1 VNPERNDMKL
11 SDKILFG
18 FLGFIFLYL
27 TAAFAE
33 LRINGTPNVID
44 DKNSAAETVA
54 IPGVQYLVVTGVDKP
69 INVTGSDRSVLE
81 VRSFTGDFLAKVK
94 YKVSGDTLTISGI
107 LSEATEP
114 VKISVI
120 LPKTSLKGIAVD
132 GSFLRINGLQ
142 SAHLSISQNSGSI
155 WVTGSTIGKTE
166 LNLNRAYLDIS
177 GTRLDTVSAS
187 VEHSQVNIFSAVGLL
202 SGSMKNGSVLRVN
215 NAQEIQFRKDE
226 SSRLNM
232 MQ

>member
-1 VNPERNDMKL
+1 MKL

-27 TAAFAE
+27 TASFAE

-44 DKNSAAETVA
+44 DKNSVAETVA
-54 IPGVQYLVVTGVDKP
+54 IPGVQYLVVTGVGNS
-69 INVTGSDRSVLE
+69 INVTGADRSVLE
-81 VRSFTGDFLAKVK
+81 VRSFTGDFLGKVK

-107 LSEATEP
+107 LSEATER

-132 GSFLRINGLQ
+132 GSVLRIEGLQ

-155 WVTGSTIGKTE
+155 RMTGSTIGKTE
-166 LNLNRAYLDIS
+166 LNLNKGYFEIS
-177 GTRLDTVSAS
+177 ETRLDTVSATL
-187 VEHSQVNIFSAVGLL
+187 ERSQVNIFSLVGLL
-202 SGSMKNGSVLRVN
+202 KGSMKNESAVRVN
-215 NAQEIQFRKDE
+215 DVQEIQLKKDE
-226 SSRLNM
+226 SSRLYM

>member
-1 VNPERNDMKL
+1 MKL

-33 LRINGTPNVID
+33 IRINGTSNVID

-54 IPGVQYLVVTGVDKP
+54 ISGVQYLVVTGVNKS

-81 VRSFTGDFLAKVK
+81 VRSFSGDFLGKVK

-107 LSEATEP
+107 LSEATER

-120 LPKTSLKGIAVD
+120 LPKTSLKGIAID
-132 GSFLRINGLQ
+132 GSRLNIEGLQ

-155 WVTGSTIGKTE
+155 WMTGSRIGKTE
-166 LNLNRAYLDIS
+166 LNLNKSYLEIS
-177 GTRLDTVSAS
+177 DTRLDTVSAS
-187 VEHSQVNIFSAVGLL
+187 MERSQVNIYSSVGLL
-202 SGSMKNGSVLRVN
+202 NGSMKSESVLRMN
-215 NAQEIQFRKDE
+215 DAQEIQFRKDG

-232 MQ
+232 LQ

>member
-1 VNPERNDMKL
+1 MKL

-44 DKNSAAETVA
+44 DKNSAAETVD
-54 IPGVQYLVVTGVDKP
+54 ISGVQYLVITGSDKQL
-69 INVTGSDRSVLE
+69 INVTGADRSVLE
-81 VRSFTGDFLAKVK
+81 VRSFSGDFLAKVK
-94 YKVSGDTLTISGI
+94 YKISGDTLMISGI
-107 LSEATEP
+107 LSEPTER

-120 LPKTSLKGIAVD
+120 LPKTSLKGIVCD
-132 GSFLRINGLQ
+132 DSELRIQGLQ
-142 SAHLSISQNSGSI
+142 SAHLSISQNSGS
-155 WVTGSTIGKTE
+155 VRMTDSAIGKTE
-166 LNLNRAYLDIS
+166 LNLNKAYLEIS

-202 SGSMKNGSVLRVN
+202 NGSMKSESTLRVN
-215 NAQEIQFRKDE
+215 DAEEIQFRKDE

-232 MQ
+232 LQ

>member
-1 VNPERNDMKL
+1 MKL

-44 DKNSAAETVA
+44 DKNSAAETVD
-54 IPGVQYLVVTGVDKP
+54 ISGVQYLVITGSDKQL
-69 INVTGSDRSVLE
+69 INVTGADRSVLE
-81 VRSFTGDFLAKVK
+81 VRSFSGDFLAKVK
-94 YKVSGDTLTISGI
+94 YKISGDTLMISGI
-107 LSEATEP
+107 LSEPTER

-120 LPKTSLKGIAVD
+120 LPKTSLKGIVCD
-132 GSFLRINGLQ
+132 GSELRIQGLQ
-142 SAHLSISQNSGSI
+142 SAHLSISQNSGS
-155 WVTGSTIGKTE
+155 VRMTDSAIGKTE
-166 LNLNRAYLDIS
+166 LNLNKAYLEIS

-202 SGSMKNGSVLRVN
+202 NGSMKSESTLRVN
-215 NAQEIQFRKDE
+215 DAEEIQFRKDE

-232 MQ
+232 LQ